1 MSLNEVTY
9 QNTYDVEASDGSRT
23 IIKKRQ
29 HWMPWCPKANAPAS
43 KNLRWWQSSWREMIS
58 PCWGVP
64 FTDSEAVLGSFLT
77 SWSANEGSDRLMDVI
92 LSIEAEFNQPSWIE
106 RVLNQ
111 GNPAD
116 VLSREV
122 VIVLGSAKRVEVD
135 PWEMW
140 CLYWLM

>member
-1 MSLNEVTY
+1 M
-9 QNTYDVEASDGSRT
+9 
-23 IIKKRQ
+23 
-29 HWMPWCPKANAPAS
+29 
-43 KNLRWWQSSWREMIS
+43 
-58 PCWGVP
+58 P